1 MQIDMSLVVCLLCAW
16 ALGFGLGY
24 LRGVN
29 AVVQMMHELEAAKAA
44 ARGELQV
51 RADLLQGCIYLYD
64 ITNGGERFLVQG
76 ATVEELLHKVET
88 QFGDLHFRVV
98 AGDARHMLR
107 QYLNSHKDV
116 E

>member
-1 MQIDMSLVVCLLCAW
+1 MQIDMSLVVWLLCAW
-16 ALGFGLGY
+16 VLGFGLGY
-24 LRGVN
+24 LRGIN
-29 AVVQMMHELEAAKAA
+29 AVVHMMRELEAQAA
-44 ARGELQV
+44 ASGELQV

-107 QYLNSHKDV
+107 QYLNSHKDA